1 MIKLLDNTQNET
13 SKCRTKDQVKRNYHS
28 RDACIV
34 PNTAAAS
41 LATINGV
48 KKTIFKTCASCIDC
62 INEINN
68 MPEDNTKD
76 IDIVIPL

>member
-1 MIKLLDNTQNET
+1 MIKLFDNTPNET

-41 LATINGV
+41 PATINGV
-48 KKTIFKTCASCIDC
+48 KKAIFKTCASCIDC
-62 INEINN
+62 INEIKN

-76 IDIVIPL
+76 IDIVMYL